1 MLKPLLKLVVLMT
14 VFLLSLPLSTS
25 LSAPLLTKK
34 AEQQMPDDDF
44 KQQFRQAIVN
54 ADQFE
59 DRFAAQVWLTDMNYR
74 LSQRAAHIPKDE
86 RLELLAL
93 VHKEASRN
101 QLNPQMVLSLIQVE
115 SNFDRFALSS
125 AGAKGL
131 MQVMPFWIDIIGR
144 EQDNLFDIATN
155 LRYGCAILK
164 IYMKREKQEIITAL
178 ARYHGSY
185 PRDYYSRKVIK
196 AWQNRWLYY

>member
-1 MLKPLLKLVVLMT
+1 MLRPLSLRVVLMT
-14 VFLLSLPLSTS
+14 VFS
-25 LSAPLLTKK
+25 LSALFSIIQ
-34 AEQQMPDDDF
+34 AEQQMPDEDF
-44 KQQFRQAIVN
+44 KLQFRQAIEN
-54 ADQFE
+54 ANHFE

-74 LSQRAAHIPKDE
+74 LSQRAPHIPKNE

-115 SNFDRFALSS
+115 SNFDRFALSN
-125 AGAKGL
+125 AGARGL
-131 MQVMPFWIDIIGR
+131 MQVMPFWIEIIGR
-144 EQDNLFDIATN
+144 DQDNLFDIATN

-164 IYMKREKQEIITAL
+164 IYMKREKQEVITAL

-196 AWQNRWLYY
+196 AWQNRWQYY

>member
-1 MLKPLLKLVVLMT
+1 MLKPLLNLVVFIT
-14 VFLLSLPLSTS
+14 VFS
-25 LSAPLLTKK
+25 LSVLQ
-34 AEQQMPDDDF
+34 AEQLMPDDDF
-44 KQQFRQAIVN
+44 KQQFRHAIEN

-74 LSQRAAHIPKDE
+74 LSQRAAHIPKNE

-125 AGAKGL
+125 AGARGL

-144 EQDNLFDIATN
+144 KQDNLFDIATN

-164 IYMKREKQEIITAL
+164 IYMKREKQEVITAL